1 MRRVLCGLSIL
12 VVSWLAA
19 CAAPPPT
26 SIPLPTRMLPEDA
39 AHSALAAMLSELE
52 YDLTQARSLMRY
64 LAQTRQVR
72 EGSQKE
78 CSAFVQQMLKTNPQY
93 AQLGA
98 AAPNGVLYCNSNDT
112 RREASVADRLYY
124 ARALGAQDLV
134 VGEYVIGRVT
144 LLPSLG
150 LAYPIL
156 DDRAQLQGIIIAPLK
171 LGWLAERVVQINIPV
186 TGEIVL
192 IDTYGNLL
200 IRDPDTN
207 DWQGKNI
214 STTPLGKAMLS
225 QIHGSGEFAGADGE
239 SRFYE
244 FASPQGSQNHLIV
257 AVGIKK

>member
-1 MRRVLCGLSIL
+1 
-12 VVSWLAA
+12 
-19 CAAPPPT
+19 
-26 SIPLPTRMLPEDA
+26 
-39 AHSALAAMLSELE
+39 
-52 YDLTQARSLMRY
+52 QARSLMRY

-192 IDTYGNLL
+192 IDTYGNVL

-225 QIHGSGEFAGADGE
+225 QIHGSGEFAGAD
-239 SRFYE
+239 
-244 FASPQGSQNHLIV
+244 
-257 AVGIKK
+257 